1 LSIPAAHQ
9 RLSILPSR
17 HRFTF
22 LAISRDRNQAL
33 VPTKDVQCSAVENS
47 PGLTQPGHGH

>member
-22 LAISRDRNQAL
+22 LAVSRAI
-33 VPTKDVQCSAVENS
+33 EI
-47 PGLTQPGHGH
+47 